1 MISVNVSANI
11 QEERRFLSDCK
22 DKTYFYFATQGGS
35 VLCSDLIQQCGHTS
49 PGTGTGQRPNS
60 SLNKDNSVTSRDDG
74 ALVLQR
80 YDNILCI
87 LHCGV
92 GASCQQRRFT
102 IYYFILLFYSY
113 KARPRV
119 VQSEPCSCPPSEGVY
134 WTDLPW
140 TVHSIESFVIYG
152 GNVGCLT
159 RSSNYLDTWRESEL
173 TIKSHSWR
181 PASLGLSSKLDK
193 FYLVS
198 TSFSL

>member
-1 MISVNVSANI
+1 MWTHITWA
-11 QEERRFLSDCK
+11 L
-22 DKTYFYFATQGGS
+22 
-35 VLCSDLIQQCGHTS
+35 
-49 PGTGTGQRPNS
+49 GTGQRPNS

>member
-1 MISVNVSANI
+1 MTVNPTVLYQYKWAGLLGWLILLRLLTAVISVNVSANI

-22 DKTYFYFATQGGS
+22 DKTYFLFCNSGRECVVFWSNPTMWTHITWA
-35 VLCSDLIQQCGHTS
+35 L
-49 PGTGTGQRPNS
+49 GTGQRPNS

-113 KARPRV
+113 KARPRDV
-119 VQSEPCSCPPSEGVY
+119 
-134 WTDLPW
+134 PW

-159 RSSNYLDTWRESEL
+159 
-173 TIKSHSWR
+173 
-181 PASLGLSSKLDK
+181 PV
-193 FYLVS
+193 F
-198 TSFSL
+198 